1 MRVKKIST
9 LILLLLSLSVLLQA
23 QIYKPDPS
31 IVEKIKNEGLNNS
44 EIEELSFWLT
54 DYAGPRLTASAGL
67 DRGNDVAKKKMEEY
81 GFKNV
86 IIEEVRDFSR
96 GGWDNLKT
104 YVAMTSPYYAPFTA
118 NPIAWTGSTKGV
130 IKDEVILV
138 DIKSEEDFAK
148 YRGKLKGKIVMLPSG
163 AQYRVNFNPLARRYT
178 DEELQNMANPPA
190 PRGEQ
195 AQRRPPQPD
204 QQQAGDR
211 MAQMSLRRQITEF
224 LVNEGVGVILNN
236 SGSFNVPRSSG
247 ASYTMGDPE
256 PICQVNLP
264 VEAFGRMERMLAHN
278 VPVEMEIE
286 IENKFNNTN
295 KVYNV
300 MGEIPG
306 TDPKLKDEI
315 VLLGGHYDAWHG
327 STGAADNASGGIV
340 MMEALRILNELGIK
354 PRRTI
359 RVALWGG
366 EEQGLHGSRGY
377 SEKYLMSPESGEKLD
392 GFEKYQVY
400 FNMDNGTGKFRGIY
414 LQGNEE
420 AIPLFEEWFKPFA
433 EMGCSTI
440 TLRNTGSTDH
450 VTFDRMGLPGF
461 QFIQDPI
468 EYSRGYHTIMD
479 TYERLIMEDLMHNA
493 VVVATMAYN
502 AAMMDGK
509 FPRKPMAEQTQQD
522 RR

>member
-1 MRVKKIST
+1 
-9 LILLLLSLSVLLQA
+9 
-23 QIYKPDPS
+23 
-31 IVEKIKNEGLNNS
+31 
-44 EIEELSFWLT
+44 
-54 DYAGPRLTASAGL
+54 
-67 DRGNDVAKKKMEEY
+67 
-81 GFKNV
+81 
-86 IIEEVRDFSR
+86 
-96 GGWDNLKT
+96 
-104 YVAMTSPYYAPFTA
+104 
-118 NPIAWTGSTKGV
+118 
-130 IKDEVILV
+130 
-138 DIKSEEDFAK
+138 
-148 YRGKLKGKIVMLPSG
+148 MLPSG